1 MALRIIILT
10 ALLGALA
17 ACGNQS
23 ASSEQAQEIQTLLS
37 WTATTHM
44 AADSWRQ
51 GTVPQVYT
59 TRTLQY
65 AAEQLDSEQPKVAKL
80 PPIAGDTPLGERLQ
94 RVQTAIAQ
102 MSTAVEQGD
111 RGALAGPLQQIAA
124 QEAAFQQLLDRAEN
138 GQ

>member
-1 MALRIIILT
+1 MALRIIVLT

-59 TRTLQY
+59 TRTLKY
-65 AAEQLDSEQPKVAKL
+65 AAAQLDSEQPKVAKL
-80 PPIAGDTPLGERLQ
+80 PPIAGDTPLAERL
-94 RVQTAIAQ
+94 RHVLTAIGQ
-102 MSTAVEQGD
+102 MNAAVEQGD
-111 RGALAGPLQQIAA
+111 RDALAGPLQQIAA
-124 QEAAFQQLLDRAEN
+124 EEAAFQQLLDRAEN

>member
-1 MALRIIILT
+1 MTWRIIVLT

-23 ASSEQAQEIQTLLS
+23 PTSEQAKEIQTLLS
-37 WTATTHM
+37 WTATVHL

-65 AAEQLDSEQPKVAKL
+65 AAEQLDSEQPKVAQL
-80 PPIAGDTPLGERLQ
+80 PPIAGDPSLAERLQ

-102 MSTAVEQGD
+102 MNTAVEQGD
-111 RGALAGPLQQIAA
+111 RGALAGPLQQIAT
-124 QEAAFQQLLDRAEN
+124 EENAFQRLLDRAES

>member
-1 MALRIIILT
+1 MAWRIIILLGLLA
-10 ALLGALA
+10 ALT

-23 ASSEQAQEIQTLLS
+23 PADEQAKEIQTLLS
-37 WTATTHM
+37 WTATVHL

-65 AAEQLDSEQPKVAKL
+65 AAEQLAQEQPAVAKL
-80 PPIAGDTPLGERLQ
+80 PPIAGDSPLAERLQ
-94 RVQTAIAQ
+94 RVQTAIGQ
-102 MSTAVEQGD
+102 MSTAVAQGD
-111 RGALAGPLQQIAA
+111 RAALAAPLQQIAA
-124 QEAAFQQLLDRAEN
+124 EEAAFQRLLAGTQS

>member
-1 MALRIIILT
+1 MAWRIIVLI

-23 ASSEQAQEIQTLLS
+23 SSSEQAQELQTLLS
-37 WTATTHM
+37 WTATTHL

-51 GTVPQVYT
+51 GAVPQVYT

-65 AAEQLDSEQPKVAKL
+65 AAEQLDAEQPQVAQL
-80 PPIAGDTPLGERLQ
+80 PPIAGDSSLAERLQ
-94 RVQTAIAQ
+94 RVQAAIAQ
-102 MSTAVEQGD
+102 MHAAVEHGD
-111 RGALAGPLQQIAA
+111 RAALAGPLQQIAT
-124 QEAAFQQLLDRAEN
+124 EENAFQRLLDRAES

>member
-1 MALRIIILT
+1 MSWRIIILVG
-10 ALLGALA
+10 LLA
-17 ACGNQS
+17 ALTACGSQS
-23 ASSEQAQEIQTLLS
+23 PAAEQAKEIQTLLS

-80 PPIAGDTPLGERLQ
+80 PPIAGDTPLTERLQ

-102 MSTAVEQGD
+102 MSAAVEQGD
-111 RGALAGPLQQIAA
+111 RGALAGPLQQIMTE
-124 QEAAFQQLLDRAEN
+124 EAAFQRLLDRAEN